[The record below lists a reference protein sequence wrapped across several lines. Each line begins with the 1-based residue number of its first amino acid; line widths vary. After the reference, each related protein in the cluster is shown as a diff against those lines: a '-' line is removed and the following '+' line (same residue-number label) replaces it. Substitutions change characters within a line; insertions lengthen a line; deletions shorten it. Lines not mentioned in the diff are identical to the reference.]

1 MTSNYISIFNEQ
13 PSQMNYVA
21 KQNVFTKKILQPLTI
36 QPQALSKMLHQEHSN
51 FSLAGNFYRC
61 LRIVQNISLICK
73 CTMYLQGV
81 KMQTFKK

>member
-1 MTSNYISIFNEQ
+1 MNYI
-13 PSQMNYVA
+13 A
-21 KQNVFTKKILQPLTI
+21 KQIVFTKKILQPLTI
-36 QPQALSKMLHQEHSN
+36 QPKALSKMLYKNARSRVCIGN

-81 KMQTFKK
+81 KVQTFKQ